1 MYKTLENFR
10 NDALFEK
17 TLLEDRSDGEESRA
31 GRRREERRREKKGG
45 KEGKEKGVNKGDET
59 RHGGARGG

>member
-31 GRRREERRREKKGG
+31 GRRRRRGGEKKR
-45 KEGKEKGVNKGDET
+45 EGKKGKKRE
-59 RHGGARGG
+59 